1 VLVLALLRDLKPQQ
15 RCPSQLLSA
24 GLVSVR
30 LNRCPANAVG
40 SDFPRNA
47 GQIVFEIPCIAPQNQ
62 VAKHSLQKRIEAM
75 IKLSV
80 LDQSPV
86 SDGFTPAD
94 ALRNTI
100 ELARLADKFGYER
113 YWIAEHHAIV
123 TLASP
128 APEILIARLGAE
140 TTGIRIGSGGVLL
153 PHYSPLKVAENFRML
168 HALYPGRIDLGI
180 GRAPGGS
187 GLEAFALR
195 RDRSDRIQNDD
206 FEEQLLE
213 LLAFL
218 HHDFPSEHPFA
229 RIKVSPDMPGA
240 PEVWLLGSSSWSSAV
255 AAKLGLPYA
264 FAHFI
269 TPEETPMALEFY
281 RTNFQRS
288 KHLDQP
294 RAIVAL
300 GVICADTETEAKRLY
315 TSTQLHIRRIRLQG
329 KRLPVPTPEQAI
341 AELGNFAFGADPV
354 VRGGGEWPR
363 YVVGAPE
370 QVRDELE
377 RMASSLHVEELM
389 IIAVL
394 HDYQARLRS
403 YQLIAE
409 AFNVPSRVSNGPR
422 NLSA

>member
-1 VLVLALLRDLKPQQ
+1 MPLKPTT
-15 RCPSQLLSA
+15 
-24 GLVSVR
+24 
-30 LNRCPANAVG
+30 
-40 SDFPRNA
+40 
-47 GQIVFEIPCIAPQNQ
+47 
-62 VAKHSLQKRIEAM
+62 QKLM

-86 SDGFTPAD
+86 SDGFTPAE

-100 ELARLADKFGYER
+100 ELARLADKLGYER
-113 YWIAEHHAIV
+113 YWIAEHHAMA

-128 APEILIARLGAE
+128 APEILLARIGAE
-140 TTGIRIGSGGVLL
+140 TSSIRIGSGGVLL
-153 PHYSPLKVAENFRML
+153 PHYSPLKVAETFRML
-168 HALYPGRIDLGI
+168 HAMYPGRIDLGI

-195 RDRSDRIQNDD
+195 RDRTERLQNDD
-206 FEEQLLE
+206 FEEQLIE

-218 HHDFPSEHPFA
+218 HHEFPSEHPFA

-240 PEVWLLGSSSWSSAV
+240 PDVWLLGSSSWSSDL

-269 TPEETPMALEFY
+269 SPEETPACLENYWMHFLP
-281 RTNFQRS
+281 S
-288 KHLDQP
+288 KHLTKP
-294 RAIVAL
+294 RAIIAL
-300 GVICADTETEAKRLY
+300 GVICADTEAEARRLY
-315 TSTQLHIRRIRLQG
+315 TSAQLLIRRIRQQG

-341 AELGNFAFGADPV
+341 AELGEQALASDSFARGA
-354 VRGGGEWPR
+354 GAWPR

-389 IIAVL
+389 IVAIL
-394 HDYQARLRS
+394 HDYQARQRS
-403 YQLIAE
+403 YRLVAE
-409 AFNVPSRVSNGPR
+409 ACGIASRG
-422 NLSA
+422 

>member
-1 VLVLALLRDLKPQQ
+1 ML
-15 RCPSQLLSA
+15 
-24 GLVSVR
+24 
-30 LNRCPANAVG
+30 
-40 SDFPRNA
+40 
-47 GQIVFEIPCIAPQNQ
+47 
-62 VAKHSLQKRIEAM
+62 
-75 IKLSV
+75 KLSV

-86 SDGFTPAD
+86 SDGYTPAD

-100 ELARLADKFGYER
+100 ELARLADKLGYER

-140 TTGIRIGSGGVLL
+140 TSRIRLGSGGILL
-153 PHYSPLKVAENFRML
+153 PHYSPLKIAECFRML
-168 HALYPGRIDLGI
+168 HAMYPGRIDLGI

-195 RDRSDRIQNDD
+195 RDRTERLQNVD

-218 HHDFPSEHPFA
+218 HRGFPSEHPFA
-229 RIKVSPDMPGA
+229 RIRVSPDMPGA
-240 PEVWLLGSSSWSSAV
+240 PEVWLLGSSSWSSAI

-269 TPEETPMALEFY
+269 TPEETPAALENY
-281 RTNFQRS
+281 RANFQRS
-288 KHLDQP
+288 KLLSQP

-300 GVICADTETEAKRLY
+300 GVICADTEAEAKRMY
-315 TSTQLHIRRIRLQG
+315 ASTQLHIRRIRLQG

-341 AELGNFAFGADPV
+341 AELGDLALGADSV
-354 VRGGGEWPR
+354 VRGSGEWPR

-370 QVRDELE
+370 QVREELQ
-377 RMASSLHVEELM
+377 RMASQLQVEELM
-389 IIAVL
+389 IIAVM
-394 HDYQARLRS
+394 HDYQARQRS
-403 YQLIAE
+403 YQLVAE
-409 AFNVPSRVSNGPR
+409 AFEIPSRVSAGPKQV
-422 NLSA
+422 SA

>member
-1 VLVLALLRDLKPQQ
+1 
-15 RCPSQLLSA
+15 
-24 GLVSVR
+24 
-30 LNRCPANAVG
+30 
-40 SDFPRNA
+40 
-47 GQIVFEIPCIAPQNQ
+47 
-62 VAKHSLQKRIEAM
+62 M

-100 ELARLADKFGYER
+100 DLVRLADKLGYER

-140 TTGIRIGSGGVLL
+140 TSKIRIGSGGVLL

-168 HALYPGRIDLGI
+168 HALYPDRIDLGI

-195 RDRSDRIQNDD
+195 RDRTDRPQIDD
-206 FEEQLLE
+206 FEQQLLE

-218 HHDFPSEHPFA
+218 HHEFPSEHPFA
-229 RIKVSPDMPGA
+229 RIQVSPDMPGA
-240 PEVWLLGSSSWSSAV
+240 PEVWLLGSSMWSSNL
-255 AAKLGLPYA
+255 AAKLGIPYA

-269 TPEETPMALEFY
+269 SPEETSAAVQNY
-281 RTNFQRS
+281 RSNFRPS
-288 KHLDQP
+288 KRLGAP

-300 GVICADTETEAKRLY
+300 GAICADTEAEAKRLY
-315 TSTQLHIRRIRLQG
+315 TSTELHIRRIRLQG

-341 AELGNFAFGADPV
+341 AELGSIELGTDSV
-354 VRGGGEWPR
+354 VRGTGEWPR

-370 QVRDELE
+370 QVREELE
-377 RMASSLHVEELM
+377 RLAIQLQIEEVM

-403 YQLIAE
+403 YQLIAQ
-409 AFNVPSRVSNGPR
+409 AFNTSSR
-422 NLSA
+422 

>member
-1 VLVLALLRDLKPQQ
+1 
-15 RCPSQLLSA
+15 
-24 GLVSVR
+24 
-30 LNRCPANAVG
+30 
-40 SDFPRNA
+40 
-47 GQIVFEIPCIAPQNQ
+47 
-62 VAKHSLQKRIEAM
+62 M

-86 SDGFTPAD
+86 SDGYTPAD

-100 ELARLADKFGYER
+100 ELARLADRLGYER

-128 APEILIARLGAE
+128 APEILIARIGAE
-140 TTGIRIGSGGVLL
+140 TSGIRIGSGGVLL
-153 PHYSPLKVAENFRML
+153 PHYSPLKVAETFRML
-168 HALYPGRIDLGI
+168 HAMYPGRIDLGI

-195 RDRSDRIQNDD
+195 RDRNDRIQNDD
-206 FEEQLLE
+206 FEEQLIE

-218 HHDFPSEHPFA
+218 RHGFPSEHPFA

-240 PEVWLLGSSSWSSAV
+240 PEVWLLGSSSWSSAL
-255 AAKLGLPYA
+255 AAKVGLPYA

-269 TPEETPMALEFY
+269 TPEETPAALKYYRENFQASKQMAL
-281 RTNFQRS
+281 
-288 KHLDQP
+288 P
-294 RAIVAL
+294 RAVVAL

-329 KRLPVPTPEQAI
+329 KRLPVPTPDQAI
-341 AELGNFAFGADPV
+341 AELGDLAFGADPV

-370 QVRDELE
+370 QVREEVE
-377 RMASSLHVEELM
+377 RMAGSLQIEEVM

-409 AFNVPSRVSNGPR
+409 AFQIPSRMSNDAR
-422 NLSA
+422 ELSL

>member
-1 VLVLALLRDLKPQQ
+1 ML
-15 RCPSQLLSA
+15 
-24 GLVSVR
+24 
-30 LNRCPANAVG
+30 
-40 SDFPRNA
+40 
-47 GQIVFEIPCIAPQNQ
+47 
-62 VAKHSLQKRIEAM
+62 
-75 IKLSV
+75 KLSV

-86 SDGFTPAD
+86 SDGYTPAD

-100 ELARLADKFGYER
+100 ELARLADKLGYER

-140 TTGIRIGSGGVLL
+140 TSGIRIGSGGILL
-153 PHYSPLKVAENFRML
+153 PHYSPLKIAECFRML
-168 HALYPGRIDLGI
+168 HAMYPGRIDLGI

-195 RDRSDRIQNDD
+195 RDRTERLQNDD

-218 HHDFPSEHPFA
+218 HRGFPSEHPFA
-229 RIKVSPDMPGA
+229 RIRVSPDMPGA

-269 TPEETPMALEFY
+269 TPEETPRALENY
-281 RTNFQRS
+281 RANFQRS
-288 KHLDQP
+288 KLLCQP

-300 GVICADTETEAKRLY
+300 GVICADTEAEAKRMY

-329 KRLPVPTPEQAI
+329 KRLPVPTPELAI
-341 AELGNFAFGADPV
+341 AELGDLAFGADSV

-370 QVRDELE
+370 QVREELQ
-377 RMASSLHVEELM
+377 RMATHLQVEELM
-389 IIAVL
+389 IIAVM
-394 HDYQARLRS
+394 HDYQARQRS
-403 YQLIAE
+403 YQLVAE
-409 AFNVPSRVSNGPR
+409 ALDIPSRVPGGPK
-422 NLSA
+422 

>member
-1 VLVLALLRDLKPQQ
+1 
-15 RCPSQLLSA
+15 
-24 GLVSVR
+24 
-30 LNRCPANAVG
+30 
-40 SDFPRNA
+40 
-47 GQIVFEIPCIAPQNQ
+47 
-62 VAKHSLQKRIEAM
+62 M

-86 SDGFTPAD
+86 SDGYTPAD

-100 ELARLADKFGYER
+100 ELARLADKLGYER

-140 TTGIRIGSGGVLL
+140 TSNIRIGSGGVLL

-168 HALYPGRIDLGI
+168 HAMYPGRIDLGI

-195 RDRSDRIQNDD
+195 RERSDRPQNDD

-218 HHDFPSEHPFA
+218 HHEFPSDHPFA
-229 RIKVSPDMPGA
+229 RIKVSPEMPGA
-240 PEVWLLGSSSWSSAV
+240 PEVWLLGSSPWSSAL
-255 AAKLGLPYA
+255 AAKWGLPYA

-269 TPEETPMALEFY
+269 SPEETTPAVEYY
-281 RTNFQRS
+281 RSNFAPS
-288 KHLDQP
+288 KRLDRP

-300 GVICADTETEAKRLY
+300 GVICADTEAEAKRLY
-315 TSTQLHIRRIRLQG
+315 TSTELHIRRIRLQG

-341 AELGNFAFGADPV
+341 AELGNIAFGNDLV
-354 VRGGGEWPR
+354 VRGTGEWPR
-363 YVVGAPE
+363 YIVGAPE
-370 QVRDELE
+370 QVREELE
-377 RMASSLHVEELM
+377 RMASHLQVEELM

-394 HDYQARLRS
+394 HDYQARIRS

-409 AFNVPSRVSNGPR
+409 ALNLRSRASIGAR
-422 NLSA
+422 ELAR

>member
-1 VLVLALLRDLKPQQ
+1 
-15 RCPSQLLSA
+15 
-24 GLVSVR
+24 
-30 LNRCPANAVG
+30 
-40 SDFPRNA
+40 
-47 GQIVFEIPCIAPQNQ
+47 
-62 VAKHSLQKRIEAM
+62 M

-86 SDGFTPAD
+86 SDGYTPAD

-100 ELARLADKFGYER
+100 ELARLADKLGYER

-140 TTGIRIGSGGVLL
+140 TSRIRLGSGGVLL
-153 PHYSPLKVAENFRML
+153 PHYSPLKVAETFRML
-168 HALYPGRIDLGI
+168 HAMYPGRIDLGI

-195 RDRSDRIQNDD
+195 RDRSERLQNDD

-218 HHDFPSEHPFA
+218 HRGFPSEHPFA
-229 RIKVSPDMPGA
+229 RIKVSPEMPGA
-240 PEVWLLGSSSWSSAV
+240 PEVWLLGSSAWSSSL
-255 AAKLGLPYA
+255 AAKMGLPYA

-269 TPEETPMALEFY
+269 SPEETPSSLQNY
-281 RTNFQRS
+281 RSNFQRS
-288 KHLDQP
+288 KFLGEP
-294 RAIVAL
+294 RAVVAL
-300 GVICADTETEAKRLY
+300 GVICADTEAEARRLY
-315 TSTQLHIRRIRLQG
+315 TSTQLHVRRIRLQG

-341 AELGNFAFGADPV
+341 AELGELMTGIDPV

-370 QVRDELE
+370 QVRDELQ
-377 RMASSLHVEELM
+377 RMADNLRVEELM
-389 IIAVL
+389 IIAVM
-394 HDYQARLRS
+394 HDYRARQRS
-403 YQLIAE
+403 YRLVAE
-409 AFNVPSRVSNGPR
+409 AFG
-422 NLSA
+422 LSGR

>member
-1 VLVLALLRDLKPQQ
+1 
-15 RCPSQLLSA
+15 
-24 GLVSVR
+24 
-30 LNRCPANAVG
+30 
-40 SDFPRNA
+40 
-47 GQIVFEIPCIAPQNQ
+47 
-62 VAKHSLQKRIEAM
+62 M

-86 SDGFTPAD
+86 SDGYTPAD

-100 ELARLADKFGYER
+100 ELARLTDRLGYER

-128 APEILIARLGAE
+128 APEILLARIGAE
-140 TTGIRIGSGGVLL
+140 TSGIRIGSGGILL
-153 PHYSPLKVAENFRML
+153 PHYSSLKVAETFRML
-168 HALYPGRIDLGI
+168 HAMYPGRIDLGI

-195 RDRSDRIQNDD
+195 RDRSDRAQNDD
-206 FEEQLLE
+206 FGEQLLE

-218 HHDFPSEHPFA
+218 HHNFPSEHPFA

-240 PEVWLLGSSSWSSAV
+240 PEVWLLGSSLWSSSA

-269 TPEETPMALEFY
+269 TPEETPGALENY
-281 RTNFQRS
+281 RANFQPS
-288 KHLDQP
+288 KDLPKP
-294 RAIVAL
+294 RAVIAL
-300 GVICADTETEAKRLY
+300 GVICASTDAEAKRLY

-341 AELGNFAFGADPV
+341 AELGDLAMETDPV

-363 YVVGAPE
+363 YIVGTPD
-370 QVRDELE
+370 QVRDELS
-377 RMASSLHVEELM
+377 RMAASLNVEEIM
-389 IIAVL
+389 IIAVM
-394 HDYQARLRS
+394 HDYEARQRS
-403 YQLIAE
+403 YRLVAE
-409 AFNVPSRVSNGPR
+409 AFDLASPAPKV
-422 NLSA
+422 AKA

>member
-1 VLVLALLRDLKPQQ
+1 
-15 RCPSQLLSA
+15 
-24 GLVSVR
+24 
-30 LNRCPANAVG
+30 
-40 SDFPRNA
+40 
-47 GQIVFEIPCIAPQNQ
+47 
-62 VAKHSLQKRIEAM
+62 M

-86 SDGFTPAD
+86 SEGYTAAD

-100 ELARLADKFGYER
+100 ELARLADKLGYER

-140 TTGIRIGSGGVLL
+140 TSGIRLGSGGVLL
-153 PHYSPLKVAENFRML
+153 PHYSPLKVVETFRML
-168 HALYPGRIDLGI
+168 HAMYPGRIDLGI

-195 RDRSDRIQNDD
+195 RDRSERLQNDD
-206 FEEQLLE
+206 FEGQLLE

-218 HHDFPSEHPFA
+218 HHGFPAEHPFA

-269 TPEETPMALEFY
+269 TSEDTPMALEDY
-281 RTNFQRS
+281 RANFQPS
-288 KHLDQP
+288 KQLSKP

-300 GVICADTETEAKRLY
+300 GVICADTEAEAQRLY
-315 TSTQLHIRRIRLQG
+315 TSTKLHIRRIRLQG

-341 AELGNFAFGADPV
+341 AELGDFALGADPV
-354 VRGGGEWPR
+354 ARGSGEWPR

-377 RMASSLHVEELM
+377 LMAASLQVEEMM
-389 IIAVL
+389 IIAIL
-394 HDYQARLRS
+394 HDYQARQRS
-403 YQLIAE
+403 YRLVAE
-409 AFNVPSRVSNGPR
+409 ACKIPARTLPNASR
-422 NLSA
+422 